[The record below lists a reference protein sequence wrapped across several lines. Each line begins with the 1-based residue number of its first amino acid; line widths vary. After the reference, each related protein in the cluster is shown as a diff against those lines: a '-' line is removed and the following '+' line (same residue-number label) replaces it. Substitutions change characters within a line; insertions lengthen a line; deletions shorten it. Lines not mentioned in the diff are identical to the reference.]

1 MLFQHWSFAYSG
13 VIKPITPEIRKT
25 IPKSL
30 LITKLRYEVIF
41 SFSQTKERTLDHFV
55 LMLLLGFMLFIILEK
70 VLHEKEKS

>member
-1 MLFQHWSFAYSG
+1 MLFQHRSFGYSG
-13 VIKPITPEIRKT
+13 VIKPITPEIRKI

-30 LITKLRYEVIF
+30 LITKQNF
-41 SFSQTKERTLDHFV
+41 KNFSQTKERTLDHFL